1 LSSTEFD
8 YNKQVNREQAWVLFQ
23 FSVQVNGA
31 TCTSQGYNEV
41 STGSDRVTVLAIS
54 IVAWVDPALPLPV
67 LTP

>member
-1 LSSTEFD
+1 
-8 YNKQVNREQAWVLFQ
+8 VLFQ